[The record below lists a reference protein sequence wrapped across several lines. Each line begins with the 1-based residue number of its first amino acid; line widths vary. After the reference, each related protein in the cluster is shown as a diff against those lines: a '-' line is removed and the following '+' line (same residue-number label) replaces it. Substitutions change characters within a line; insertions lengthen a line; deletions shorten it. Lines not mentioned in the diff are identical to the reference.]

1 MSAVTILN
9 FEDIDEGTSKGLEIN
24 NNYLFAVKK
33 DDQIY
38 LYRNRC
44 PHLGTPLEWEE
55 DRFLDADGA
64 LIQCSTH
71 GALFQIEDGHCLV
84 GPCQGKS
91 LQPVPFVLVD
101 GVVSVDADIL
111 RPPTPS

>member
-1 MSAVTILN
+1 MIAILN
-9 FEDIDEGTSKGLEIN
+9 RDDIEEGTSKGIEAAGTF
-24 NNYLFAVKK
+24 LFAVKK

-44 PHLGTPLEWEE
+44 PHLGTPLEWQE

-71 GALFQIEDGHCLV
+71 GALFQIEDGHCLQ
-84 GPCQGKS
+84 GPCKGKF
-91 LQPVPFVLVD
+91 LQAIPFIEDKGVIMVDESKIAPPPV
-101 GVVSVDADIL
+101 
-111 RPPTPS
+111 R

>member
-1 MSAVTILN
+1 MTALLA
-9 FEDIDEGTSKGLEIN
+9 IDELEEGTSKGIDIN
-24 NNYLFAVKK
+24 NRYLFAVKK
-33 DDQIY
+33 DDQLY
-38 LYRNRC
+38 LYWNRC

-71 GALFQIEDGHCLV
+71 GALFRIEDGHCLI
-84 GPCQGKS
+84 GPCQGKY
-91 LQPVPFVLVD
+91 LQAVPF
-101 GVVSVDADIL
+101 SVENGMMIVADELL